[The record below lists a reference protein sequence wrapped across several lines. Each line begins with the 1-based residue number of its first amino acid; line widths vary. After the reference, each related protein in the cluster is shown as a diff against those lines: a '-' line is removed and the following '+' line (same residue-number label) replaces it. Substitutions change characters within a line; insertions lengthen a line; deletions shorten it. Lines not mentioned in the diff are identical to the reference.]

1 MLVKTNTILNEFRKV
16 ETDLLLTVLFH
27 EWDKQ
32 FIAVNF
38 ICEVGLIT
46 CYYDYFERRFIAL
59 KLDEQIVK
67 L

>member
-1 MLVKTNTILNEFRKV
+1 VLTKTATILNEFKKV
-16 ETDLLLTVLFH
+16 ETNLLLTVLFH
-27 EWDKQ
+27 QSDKQ
-32 FIAVNF
+32 FIAVTF
-38 ICEVGLIT
+38 MCEPGLIT

>member
-1 MLVKTNTILNEFRKV
+1 VLTKTNTILNEFKRV
-16 ETDLLLTVLFH
+16 ETDLLLAVLFT

-32 FIAVNF
+32 FIAITF
-38 ICEVGLIT
+38 MCEVGLIT

>member
-1 MLVKTNTILNEFRKV
+1 M
-16 ETDLLLTVLFH
+16 

-32 FIAVNF
+32 FIAITF